1 MIEVNNL
8 VKKIGDKII
17 LRNLKLS
24 VAEGETIAVL
34 GPNGAGKTTLLKTIA
49 TLTKPTSGDVKV
61 FGLTSKKDVLE
72 IRQNIGYLPHAS
84 LLYEHFSPLENLV
97 FYGKLYGVK
106 DVEKR
111 SKELV
116 EQVGLKFFM
125 NEPVRGFSRG
135 MIQRTAIARAI
146 IHNPKLLLLDEPHT
160 GLDQKAIGILN
171 DVITEKKKSGM
182 TTLMVTHDIKQAAAV
197 CDRAIVIQGGKVTGD
212 FKMVGMSEEQ
222 LLAKYH
228 EFVGGEAQ

>member
-8 VKKIGDKII
+8 VKKIGDKMI
-17 LRNLKLS
+17 LRNLKLT

-49 TLTKPTSGDVKV
+49 TLTKPTSGDVKI
-61 FGLTSKKDVLE
+61 FGLTPKDSILE

-84 LLYEHFSPLENLV
+84 LLYDHFSPLENLV

-106 DVEKR
+106 DVENR
-111 SKELV
+111 SKALI
-116 EQVGLKFFM
+116 EQVGLKFFT

-146 IHNPKLLLLDEPHT
+146 IHDPKLLLLDEPHT
-160 GLDQKAIGILN
+160 GLDQKAISILN
-171 DVITEKKKSGM
+171 DVIHEKKKDGL

-197 CDRAIVIQGGKVTGD
+197 CDRAIVIQNGRVTGD
-212 FKMVGMSEEQ
+212 FKMSGMTEEE
-222 LLAKYH
+222 LLSKYH
-228 EFVGGEAQ
+228 EFVGGEA